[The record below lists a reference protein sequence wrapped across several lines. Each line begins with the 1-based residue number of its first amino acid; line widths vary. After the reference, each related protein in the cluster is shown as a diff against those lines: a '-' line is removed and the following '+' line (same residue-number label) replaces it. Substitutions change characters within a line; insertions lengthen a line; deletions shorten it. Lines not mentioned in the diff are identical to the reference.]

1 MNINWLAASVAALF
15 VLFMV
20 NGWRKGF
27 LKIVISFAGTI
38 VILIA
43 VVILSPKV
51 SRYAIENTGMYEKT
65 RQKVISVF
73 LDRLEQNDEK
83 DGVLEETVSDNDRN
97 RGIDDL
103 NIPEIMKN
111 DLIEKNASEMYQ
123 ALLTRVFKDYISG
136 YIAKLI
142 INAGS
147 FVGVYIALSVM
158 MWFIVRTSDIVAKIP
173 VIKGFNKFMG
183 LITGT
188 AEALII
194 VWVFFFII
202 IMFLGND
209 IGGRLLSLVQRSV
222 FLTFLFNNNYLFRFI
237 S

>member
-1 MNINWLAASVAALF
+1 MKINWLAAAIAALF
-15 VLFMV
+15 VLFMI

-27 LKIVISFAGTI
+27 LKLVISFAGTI

-43 VVILSPKV
+43 VAILSPKV
-51 SRYAIENTGMYEKT
+51 SRYVTENTGLYEET
-65 RQKVISVF
+65 RQKVIGVF
-73 LDRLEQNDEK
+73 LDRLESADKE
-83 DGVLEETVSDNDRN
+83 DGVLEESVSDNDGN
-97 RGIDDL
+97 RGIEDL

-111 DLIEKNASEMYQ
+111 DLIEKNASKMYQ

-136 YIAKLI
+136 YITKLI

-158 MWFIVRTSDIVAKIP
+158 MWFVVRTSDIVAKIP
-173 VIKGFNKFMG
+173 VIKGFNKFLG
-183 LITGT
+183 LLTGT

-209 IGGRLLSLVQRSV
+209 IGGRLLALVQRSV